1 MEAFESNILVQILNR
16 FLGLLV
22 MLKLSLGTLDSDEIS
37 GVAGISLSVSKS
49 LEEGLWLHGCKKVVD
64 WDFSYFIYRVNL
76 AEKVSDLFLSL
87 LRNLSGIVRVN
98 ALGNFNDSV
107 VREFSSNS
115 SNLIFLELDFL
126 RSIGLISLLLGPSL
140 LDTV

>member
-1 MEAFESNILVQILNR
+1 MEAFESNILVHILNR

-37 GVAGISLSVSKS
+37 GVAGISLSISKS
-49 LEEGLWLHGCKKVVD
+49 LEESLWLHGCKKVVD
-64 WDFSYFIYRVNL
+64 WDFSNFIYLMNL

-126 RSIGLISLLLGPSL
+126 RSIGLISLFLGSSL

>member
-37 GVAGISLSVSKS
+37 GVAGISLSISKS

-64 WDFSYFIYRVNL
+64 WDFSYFIYQVNL

>member
-22 MLKLSLGTLDSDEIS
+22 MLKLSLGTLDSDKIS
-37 GVAGISLSVSKS
+37 GVASISLSVSKS

-64 WDFSYFIYRVNL
+64 WDFSYFIYQVNL

-87 LRNLSGIVRVN
+87 LRNLSGIV
-98 ALGNFNDSV
+98 
-107 VREFSSNS
+107 
-115 SNLIFLELDFL
+115 
-126 RSIGLISLLLGPSL
+126 
-140 LDTV
+140 

>member
-1 MEAFESNILVQILNR
+1 MEAFESNILVHILKR

-49 LEEGLWLHGCKKVVD
+49 LEESLWLHRCKKVVD
-64 WDFSYFIYRVNL
+64 WDFSNFIYLMNL

-126 RSIGLISLLLGPSL
+126 RSIGLISLFLGSSL

>member
-37 GVAGISLSVSKS
+37 GVAGISLSISKS
-49 LEEGLWLHGCKKVVD
+49 LEESLWLHGCKKVVD
-64 WDFSYFIYRVNL
+64 WDFSHFIYRVNL
-76 AEKVSDLFLSL
+76 AEKVSDLFLGL
-87 LRNLSGIVRVN
+87 LRNLSGIVRVD

-107 VREFSSNS
+107 VREFSTNS
-115 SNLIFLELDFL
+115 SNLIFLEFDFL